1 MSLQKAMMLSKTVM
15 LLDIVVS
22 LLGGA
27 CLMKFEKGQLA
38 IETYIMYTMDRNT
51 VMTSR
56 ASFQNLNCFFKL
68 IYSISHSV
76 FII

>member
-38 IETYIMYTMDRNT
+38 IETHIMYTDG
-51 VMTSR
+51 
-56 ASFQNLNCFFKL
+56 
-68 IYSISHSV
+68 
-76 FII
+76 